1 MTQYDPRSDPASTS
15 GPLSG
20 SSPASGLDS
29 GGSCQAGLFGKLP
42 ARGDFVTRN
51 IPSELLRPFEDWLM
65 AAMRDARALLDQAWT
80 QTWLHAPAWR
90 FWIGGAALDGDWRHG
105 FQGRAA
111 AARAAAVTGVL
122 LPSADRL
129 GRHFPLVIL
138 LADRN
143 AHLMPPPVLG
153 HADRDWYA
161 ACERLLH
168 AARQGAELA
177 EIEAGLAAL
186 PAPRVPAEWAAVD
199 GLLERRSL
207 WAVGEGAAGPDQGQD
222 RGHDPGAAAWAD
234 IRAIDHH
241 LAAVHRSYWWREPLP
256 GRGGPFAALA
266 LPGLPDADSF
276 AFMLGGALPE
286 PGMAP
291 EPGPETEIEPEMG
304 PEMGPEPV
312 VPADLRP
319 EAQSETLPE
328 TLAETGPDQGPEAPD
343 ARPAAQGPE
352 AEAPPETPSETGP
365 ETLAETLP
373 EALAE
378 TGPETGPEM
387 PPEMPGDM
395 PVETSDKAPEG
406 SDADSDVGSDVDSG
420 AGSQDEAQDGSSDGP
435 SGEPSDEPSGDAAPR
450 ETQR

>member
-1 MTQYDPRSDPASTS
+1 MTQYDPRSDPQPDPASTS
-15 GPLSG
+15 GPVSG
-20 SSPASGLDS
+20 SSPAS

-111 AARAAAVTGVL
+111 AVRAAAVTGVL

-207 WAVGEGAAGPDQGQD
+207 WAVGEGAAGPDHGYAQ
-222 RGHDPGAAAWAD
+222 GHDPGAAAWAD

-291 EPGPETEIEPEMG
+291 EPEPEPETAPETGPEA
-304 PEMGPEPV
+304 V

-319 EAQSETLPE
+319 EAQSAALPE
-328 TLAETGPDQGPEAPD
+328 ALTDQGPVAPPVGMPPEPETGAETEAGTETGPGPDAPD
-343 ARPAAQGPE
+343 ARPAAQS
-352 AEAPPETPSETGP
+352 PPETPP
-365 ETLAETLP
+365 ETLAET
-373 EALAE
+373 E
-378 TGPETGPEM
+378 PETG
-387 PPEMPGDM
+387 PEMPGDM

-406 SDADSDVGSDVDSG
+406 SDSGSDADSDS
-420 AGSQDEAQDGSSDGP
+420 GSQDKSQGEAQDGP
-435 SGEPSDEPSGDAAPR
+435 SGEPSGDAAPR

>member
-1 MTQYDPRSDPASTS
+1 MTQSDPQSDPASTS
-15 GPLSG
+15 GPVSG
-20 SSPASGLDS
+20 PVSGPDPAS

-207 WAVGEGAAGPDQGQD
+207 WAVGEGAAGTDPGY
-222 RGHDPGAAAWAD
+222 DPGAAAWAD
-234 IRAIDHH
+234 IRAVDHH

-291 EPGPETEIEPEMG
+291 EPETET
-304 PEMGPEPV
+304 GPEPV

-319 EAQSETLPE
+319 ETQSEAQSEAQSETLPE
-328 TLAETGPDQGPEAPD
+328 TLAETGPDQDPDAPD
-343 ARPAAQGPE
+343 ARPAAQS
-352 AEAPPETPSETGP
+352 PPETPP
-365 ETLAETLP
+365 ET
-373 EALAE
+373 LAE
-378 TGPETGPEM
+378 TGPETEPETG
-387 PPEMPGDM
+387 PEMPGDM

-406 SDADSDVGSDVDSG
+406 SDSGSDADSDS
-420 AGSQDEAQDGSSDGP
+420 GSQDKSQGEAQDGP
-435 SGEPSDEPSGDAAPR
+435 SGEPSGDAAPR